1 MTTTAIVVLVLALT
15 VVWGGL
21 VLAILNL
28 RRAPAEPDDDEPEQP
43 ERPLA
48 GDGAGPTGSR

>member
-28 RRAPAEPDDDEPEQP
+28 RRAPAEPDDDEPET
-43 ERPLA
+43 EKPLA
-48 GDGAGPTGSR
+48 GGGSGPTGRR

>member
-28 RRAPAEPDDDEPEQP
+28 RRAPADPGDDEPGEP
-43 ERPLA
+43 DRPVA
-48 GDGAGPTGSR
+48 DDGAGPAGGR